1 MRLFDE
7 AYSPT
12 GPGDARAAGVG
23 LVFQHFSLFEAL
35 TVAENVEL
43 GVDAASVG
51 DDLEARIESVSKAY
65 GLAVDPKRLVGTL
78 SVGERQRVEI
88 LRCLLQ
94 SPRLLI
100 MDEPTSVLTPNE
112 VDALFG
118 TLRKLSEEGV
128 SILYISHKLEEVR
141 SLCTRATILRHGK
154 VVGRCD
160 PREESAR
167 SLAEMMIGTELSEP
181 SATPGPPG
189 EVRLAVNGLSVKSH
203 AQFGVDLEDLS
214 FELRSGELLGIGG
227 VAGSGQASFLKR
239 CLAKCKAPRTPS
251 SLMDSQLGTS
261 GFTADVCLA

>member
-43 GVDAASVG
+43 GIDAASVG

-100 MDEPTSVLTPNE
+100 MDEPTSVHNLTRLTRCSGRFASCLKK
-112 VDALFG
+112 VFQ
-118 TLRKLSEEGV
+118 
-128 SILYISHKLEEVR
+128 LYISHKLEEVR

-160 PREESAR
+160 
-167 SLAEMMIGTELSEP
+167 
-181 SATPGPPG
+181 
-189 EVRLAVNGLSVKSH
+189 
-203 AQFGVDLEDLS
+203 
-214 FELRSGELLGIGG
+214 
-227 VAGSGQASFLKR
+227 
-239 CLAKCKAPRTPS
+239 LAKSRRA
-251 SLMDSQLGTS
+251 LG
-261 GFTADVCLA
+261 